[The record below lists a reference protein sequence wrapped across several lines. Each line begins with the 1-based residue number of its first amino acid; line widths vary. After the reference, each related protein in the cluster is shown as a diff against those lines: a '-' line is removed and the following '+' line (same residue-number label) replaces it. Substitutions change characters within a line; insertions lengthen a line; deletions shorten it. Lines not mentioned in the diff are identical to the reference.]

1 MIHQKDLRLGD
12 LVQITVDLPEY
23 KQGDTFVVID
33 ISEVYVY
40 IGLRSPSESDCRPD
54 MYTIRD
60 HIEGIHLTPEI
71 LEKNGGWKK
80 SKASDRTLLYYKDE
94 VYIQYDMSDMF
105 FYFADFEYRDSIIEL
120 KYIHQLQ
127 HLLFGLGL
135 DSEFELDMPSWR
147 DGKYCT
153 KINRQDK

>member
-23 KQGDTFVVID
+23 KRGDIFVVID
-33 ISEVYVY
+33 ISEVY

-71 LEKNGGWKK
+71 LEKNGFEMREGTVVYMKNRLALK
-80 SKASDRTLLYYKDE
+80 PLEDE
-94 VYIQYDMSDMF
+94 KGYQVGLGSLHL
-105 FYFADFEYRDSIIEL
+105 FYVKVKIV
-120 KYIHQLQ
+120 KYVHELQ
-127 HLLFGLGL
+127 HILWALGEDANL
-135 DSEFELDMPSWR
+135 
-147 DGKYCT
+147 
-153 KINRQDK
+153 KI

>member
-23 KQGDTFVVID
+23 KRGDTFVVID

-71 LEKNGGWKK
+71 LEKNGFEMREGTVVYMKNRLALK
-80 SKASDRTLLYYKDE
+80 PLEDEKGYQVGLGSLRT
-94 VYIQYDMSDMF
+94 
-105 FYFADFEYRDSIIEL
+105 FYVKVKIV
-120 KYIHQLQ
+120 KYVHELQ
-127 HLLFGLGL
+127 HILWVLGKDANL
-135 DSEFELDMPSWR
+135 
-147 DGKYCT
+147 
-153 KINRQDK
+153 KI

>member
-33 ISEVYVY
+33 ISEIY

-60 HIEGIHLTPEI
+60 HIEGIPVTPEI
-71 LEKNGGWKK
+71 LEKNGFEMREGTVVYMKNRLALK
-80 SKASDRTLLYYKDE
+80 PLEDEKGYQVGLGSLRTFYVK
-94 VYIQYDMSDMF
+94 VNTVQYV
-105 FYFADFEYRDSIIEL
+105 
-120 KYIHQLQ
+120 HQLQ
-127 HLLFGLGL
+127 HILWALGNDANL
-135 DSEFELDMPSWR
+135 
-147 DGKYCT
+147 
-153 KINRQDK
+153 KI